1 MTFFCIISRTLR
13 NNTKSFVFLQV
24 IAVVMD
30 VFTDVDIFKDLIE
43 TGFKKKVAI
52 YIIIDFASI
61 QHFLQM
67 CERAKM
73 HRGHLNVSRRHMH

>member
-1 MTFFCIISRTLR
+1 M
-13 NNTKSFVFLQV
+13 

-52 YIIIDFASI
+52 YIIIDFCIYTALPTYVWES
-61 QHFLQM
+61 QYAQRTPQ
-67 CERAKM
+67 CE
-73 HRGHLNVSRRHMH
+73 

>member
-1 MTFFCIISRTLR
+1 MNFLCIIICTPRK
-13 NNTKSFVFLQV
+13 NTKPFVFLQM

-43 TGFKKKVAI
+43 AGFKKKVAI
-52 YIIIDFASI
+52 YIIIDIASI
-61 QHFLQM
+61 QNFLLM
-67 CERAKM
+67 CERANM

>member
-1 MTFFCIISRTLR
+1 MTFLCIIICTPR
-13 NNTKSFVFLQV
+13 NNTTPFVFLQM

-43 TGFKKKVAI
+43 AGFKKKVAI
-52 YIIIDFASI
+52 YIIIDFAAM
-61 QHFLQM
+61 QHFLHM
-67 CERAKM
+67 CERANM

>member
-1 MTFFCIISRTLR
+1 M
-13 NNTKSFVFLQV
+13 

-43 TGFKKKVAI
+43 AGFRKKVAI
-52 YIIIDFASI
+52 YIIIDNASV
-61 QHFLQM
+61 HNFLLM

-73 HRGHLNVSRRHMH
+73 HRGHLNVS

>member
-1 MTFFCIISRTLR
+1 M
-13 NNTKSFVFLQV
+13 

-52 YIIIDFASI
+52 YIIIDHAAV
-61 QHFLQM
+61 QDFLFM
-67 CERAKM
+67 CERANM
-73 HRGHLNVSRRHMH
+73 HKGHLNVS